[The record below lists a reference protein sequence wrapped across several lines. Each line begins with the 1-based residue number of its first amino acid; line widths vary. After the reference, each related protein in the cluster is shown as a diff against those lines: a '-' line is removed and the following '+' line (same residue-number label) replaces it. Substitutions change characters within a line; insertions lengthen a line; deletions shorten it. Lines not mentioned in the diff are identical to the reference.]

1 MKGSGLPRAGV
12 ACTVAGMT
20 GKEEAGKET
29 SLGAGEGRRVGVREV
44 AAEAGVSFST
54 AAAALRGDP
63 WVKDSTRK
71 RVEAFAAE
79 LGYQRDMAASIL
91 ASRRGHRG
99 VRNFSIAY
107 ITAVF
112 SGREPGRFKERMA
125 GLKPE
130 AEKRG
135 FHFERI
141 EIKNLTLARQVGRR
155 LVATGVDG
163 LILGPMEAET
173 FLPNF
178 PVQEFPIVADSRG
191 LVMHGVDAV
200 RANHFTAVQRLL
212 RRLRERGYK
221 RYGAILR
228 YHDSMHPDDY
238 ARHGALV
245 ACRDLDTGFETLEI
259 QCWPFFKHDKSLEQ
273 QNEDE
278 AAFLRIWQKQHQ
290 FEVIIGFDQADAEL
304 LERAFP
310 KASER
315 PDYAAM
321 LVRPAYR
328 DKIAGIAFDQEVLVA
343 PMIDR
348 LVEKI
353 RMRQL
358 GLTALPLET
367 VVDLP
372 FVDGQSLRR
381 REAALSGA
389 WV

>member
-1 MKGSGLPRAGV
+1 MESKG
-12 ACTVAGMT
+12 C
-20 GKEEAGKET
+20 EA
-29 SLGAGEGRRVGVREV
+29 SLGAGEVRRVGVREV
-44 AAEAGVSFST
+44 AAAAGVSFST
-54 AAAALRGDP
+54 AAAAMRGDP

-71 RVEAFAAE
+71 RVEACAAE

-99 VRNFSIAY
+99 ARNFSIAY

-112 SGREPGRFKERMA
+112 SGREPGRFTERMA

-141 EIKNLTLARQVGRR
+141 EIKDVAQARQVGRR

-163 LILGPMEAET
+163 LILGPLEAET
-173 FLPNF
+173 FFPNF
-178 PVQEFPIVADSRG
+178 PVQEFPMVADSRG
-191 LVMHGVDAV
+191 LVLQGVDAV

-212 RRLRERGYK
+212 RGLRARGYK

-238 ARHGALV
+238 ARYGALV
-245 ACRDLDTGFETLEI
+245 ACRDLDTGFETLEM
-259 QCWPFFKHDKSLEQ
+259 QRWPFFKHDQSLEQ
-273 QNEDE
+273 QKEEE
-278 AAFLRIWQKQHQ
+278 AAILRIWQKQHK
-290 FEVIIGFDQADAEL
+290 FEVIVGFDQADAEL
-304 LERAFP
+304 LERALP

-353 RMRQL
+353 RMRQT
-358 GLTALPLET
+358 GLAGQPLET

-372 FVDGQSLRR
+372 LVEGQSLRR
-381 REAALSGA
+381 
-389 WV
+389 